1 MSNFDLQLLLDG
13 DRRALAKAITLVES
27 KLDTHRQQA
36 QGILEQVLPHSGNSI
51 RIGITGVPGVGKSTF
66 IEAFGLYLIEQGKR
80 VAVLAVD
87 PSSPIA
93 GGSILG
99 DKTRMEELSR
109 REEAFIR
116 PSPAEGALGGVAQ
129 KTRESMLLCEAAGYD
144 VILVETVGVGQSEY
158 QVAGMVDFFM
168 VLMLPGGGD
177 ELQGIKKGIMEL
189 ADALVINK
197 ADGDSE
203 KLATLTQRQYT
214 SAMNLLRHT
223 SFWTPRVM
231 TCSALK
237 TINVDAVWGMVV
249 DYYFQAME
257 KQAFQVKR
265 AQQNRDWMHQLVNEM
280 LLLTLS
286 QNPQVKGMLL
296 DSKSAVQN
304 VVLHA
309 GMQYGASIDAVDPNG
324 GDLTYQWEVKRE
336 SEATQQGGDL
346 EDLPDAI
353 LGRVDILDNG
363 KIALMAPNDPGAY
376 RLFARVYGASG
387 LAGHA
392 NIPFLVE
399 SMQQ

>member
-1 MSNFDLQLLLDG
+1 VKTFKLEALLSG
-13 DRRALAKAITLVES
+13 NRRALAKAITLVES
-27 KLDTHRQQA
+27 KLETHREQA

-66 IEAFGLYLIEQGKR
+66 IETFGLYLIEQGKR

-87 PSSPIA
+87 PSSPLA

-109 REEAFIR
+109 RDEAFIR
-116 PSPAEGALGGVAQ
+116 PSPSEGALGGVAQ
-129 KTRESMLLCEAAGYD
+129 KTRETMLLCEAAGYD

-203 KLATLTQRQYT
+203 KLAVMTQRQYT

-231 TCSALK
+231 ACSALQGMN
-237 TINVDAVWGMVV
+237 IDGVWGMVL
-249 DYYFQAME
+249 DYYSQAQAE
-257 KQAFQVKR
+257 DAFQPKR

-280 LLLTLS
+280 LLMKLQQNQAIRQLLPELES
-286 QNPQVKGMLL
+286 QVENR
-296 DSKSAVQN
+296 
-304 VVLHA
+304 
-309 GMQYGASIDAVDPNG
+309 SITSYA
-324 GDLTYQWEVKRE
+324 
-336 SEATQQGGDL
+336 A
-346 EDLPDAI
+346 
-353 LGRVDILDNG
+353 
-363 KIALMAPNDPGAY
+363 
-376 RLFARVYGASG
+376 ARQIIDE
-387 LAGHA
+387 L
-392 NIPFLVE
+392 
-399 SMQQ
+399 

>member
-1 MSNFDLQLLLDG
+1 MPEFDLDRLLSG
-13 DRRALAKAITLVES
+13 NRRALAKAITLVES
-27 KLDTHRQQA
+27 KLDAHREQA
-36 QGILEQVLPHSGNSI
+36 QDILEQVLPHSGSSI

-109 REEAFIR
+109 REQAFIR
-116 PSPAEGALGGVAQ
+116 PSPSEGTLGGVAQ
-129 KTRESMLLCEAAGYD
+129 KTRETMLLCEAAGYD

-203 KLATLTQRQYT
+203 NMAKLTRQQYT

-223 SFWTPRVM
+223 SFWTPQVM

-237 TINVDAVWGMVV
+237 NINIHAVWGMLV
-249 DYYFQAME
+249 DYYFTAVKE
-257 KQAFQVKR
+257 GAFESKR

-280 LLLTLS
+280 LLLKLS
-286 QNPQVKGMLL
+286 QN
-296 DSKSAVQN
+296 SAV
-304 VVLHA
+304 
-309 GMQYGASIDAVDPNG
+309 
-324 GDLTYQWEVKRE
+324 KRKLP
-336 SEATQQGGDL
+336 AL
-346 EDLPDAI
+346 EQDVENRQITAYAAARQI
-353 LGRVDILDNG
+353 
-363 KIALMAPNDPGAY
+363 IAEL
-376 RLFARVYGASG
+376 
-387 LAGHA
+387 
-392 NIPFLVE
+392 
-399 SMQQ
+399 

>member
-1 MSNFDLQLLLDG
+1 MNKFDLSGLLSG
-13 DRRALAKAITLVES
+13 NRRALAKAITLVES
-27 KLDTHRQQA
+27 KLPSHREQA

-66 IEAFGLYLIEQGKR
+66 IEAFGLYLISQGKR

-87 PSSPIA
+87 PSSPLA

-99 DKTRMEELSR
+99 DKTRMEHLSR

-116 PSPAEGALGGVAQ
+116 PSPAGGALGGVAQ

-177 ELQGIKKGIMEL
+177 ELQGIKKGILEL

-197 ADGDSE
+197 ADGESE
-203 KLATLTQRQYT
+203 NLAKLSRTHYT

-237 TINVDAVWGMVV
+237 NINIDAVWGMVV
-249 DYYFQAME
+249 DYQLMAQEHEAFQA
-257 KQAFQVKR
+257 KR
-265 AQQNRDWMHQLVNEM
+265 AQQNRAWMHQLVNQM
-280 LLLTLS
+280 LLLKLA
-286 QNPQVKGMLL
+286 QNPEIKAMLPEL
-296 DSKSAVQN
+296 EQAVENQETTPY
-304 VVLHA
+304 A
-309 GMQYGASIDAVDPNG
+309 A
-324 GDLTYQWEVKRE
+324 
-336 SEATQQGGDL
+336 
-346 EDLPDAI
+346 
-353 LGRVDILDNG
+353 
-363 KIALMAPNDPGAY
+363 
-376 RLFARVYGASG
+376 ARRIMDQ
-387 LAGHA
+387 L
-392 NIPFLVE
+392 
-399 SMQQ
+399 